1 MNGYTGRAPASRHG
15 VAGRFN
21 KDLWWQLA
29 RSCGELHQ
37 THKTTQSLSAL
48 LSDRYPF
55 VLYCYL
61 KLLSQK
67 NLFKPQILFSCYS
80 AKRCDVAERTQLA

>member
-48 LSDRYPF
+48 LSDRYRFATLLLLDASLAKEF
-55 VLYCYL
+55 V
-61 KLLSQK
+61 
-67 NLFKPQILFSCYS
+67 
-80 AKRCDVAERTQLA
+80 

>member
-48 LSDRYPF
+48 LSDRYRF
-55 VLYCYL
+55 AT
-61 KLLSQK
+61 LLLLDASQK